1 MILRIPKNAERA
13 TIPLSPDKNFFISE
27 SITNHLDLP
36 IHFHLEYELSLI
48 ENAKGLKRSV
58 GDCLEETGNY
68 SLVLIGPNLM
78 HGWKT
83 HKCNQKD
90 IHKVSLYFQQDIF
103 GDHFL
108 DLKVMLPIKEML
120 KQANRGIDFS
130 GTTAERLSSKIKNLS
145 KISGIHFILELIAVL
160 HELAISK
167 NKRLLS
173 NPLVFKNPN
182 DNKLA
187 LITRYL
193 KNNHSR
199 KIKLAEISDYINM
212 SPESFNRFLK
222 KKTGKTFTEYTNY
235 IRISYAAKQL
245 IEKEISIAEIAFS
258 CGFNNIA
265 HFNRVFKKYK
275 HETPSQYRNEFNS
288 IKVVG

>member
-1 MILRIPKNAERA
+1 
-13 TIPLSPDKNFFISE
+13 
-27 SITNHLDLP
+27 
-36 IHFHLEYELSLI
+36 
-48 ENAKGLKRSV
+48 
-58 GDCLEETGNY
+58 
-68 SLVLIGPNLM
+68 
-78 HGWKT
+78 
-83 HKCNQKD
+83 
-90 IHKVSLYFQQDIF
+90 
-103 GDHFL
+103 
-108 DLKVMLPIKEML
+108 MLPIKEML

-187 LITRYL
+187 LIIRYL